1 MDVLSGRQPFSSLSV
16 SDLLAAR
23 DAYHWHLVNKRNVVG
38 TAIGLYLI
46 RHKDG
51 PSEPRTFDNSE
62 VRDYSWPCVLVLVDT
77 WVAPEKF
84 GMAKDA
90 EASLDDLVPK
100 TLYLPDGRMVP
111 VCVVKVTRTEP
122 DDATLPP
129 RTWPAGRLGGG
140 FPLLTEVQGEQHL
153 ASAGALVTDG
163 HTTYVLTSRH
173 VTGPA
178 GEVVSNC
185 LRGTVAP
192 IGRSAGPH
200 LTRLP
205 FDKVYPEFPAQ
216 QRTSIMLDAG
226 LIKVDDV
233 TAWSSRTFGLPPT
246 GELADLNELNLGL
259 PLIGAPVRSFGAAS
273 GNLSGRIAALFYR
286 YRSVG
291 GYDDVTDFL
300 IVPDPGGAST
310 RPGDSGTVW
319 HLVQSDPADSSPA
332 RSGSA
337 QDGAAQAGSA
347 QAGSA
352 QAGSAQDGRP
362 TLRPIALE
370 WGGQG
375 IRGAAGRRFNF
386 TLAANLTSVLRL
398 LSVDLVT
405 EHNVG
410 AQPFWGRTGHY
421 TIASYACDS
430 VTAANLKTLLTA
442 NRDRLSFPLD
452 DLGHTAI
459 EKATVAAK
467 KAGEFLP
474 LADVPDLIWKNLPW
488 KVRGGRDVR
497 SDNPPSFQSGP
508 EHPCHYADIDQPDAD
523 GAILRRLCVE
533 DPANIRVEVWQD
545 FYTKLGHTEPAKRG
559 LLPFRVWQFFDAMV
573 AAVHDGDLDRYVA
586 AAGLLAH
593 YVGDACQ
600 PLHGSYLSNGLP
612 DGTGKGVHTAYEDNM
627 FDRHDVE
634 IGAGLPDA
642 LAGTAQP
649 DPPSSGKDAAAAV
662 IQLMDRTA
670 AAIDPLALVNAYA
683 AVSTGPTDTSP
694 TVTTALWDQFGQPT
708 INVVAD
714 GIRTLAAIWTGAW
727 TAAGGEEAFGPE
739 TLTGRDPQALQNLYE
754 SPDFVPSLDLD
765 HIGPHLSPE
774 PGRAPAAAAI

>member
-38 TAIGLYLI
+38 TAIGRYLI
-46 RHKDG
+46 RHKDD
-51 PSEPRTFDNSE
+51 PAEPRTFDNSE
-62 VRDYSWPCVLVLVDT
+62 VRDDSWPCVLVLVDR
-77 WVAPEKF
+77 WVAPAEF
-84 GMAKDA
+84 GVAEDA

-111 VCVVKVTRTEP
+111 VCVVQVVRTEP
-122 DDATLPP
+122 DESTLPP

-163 HTTYVLTSRH
+163 HTAYVLTSRH

-178 GEVVSNC
+178 GEVVSSC

-192 IGRSAGPH
+192 VGRSAGPH

-216 QRTSIMLDAG
+216 QRTFVTLDAG

-259 PLIGAPVRSFGAAS
+259 PLIGAPVRAFGAAS

-300 IVPDPGGAST
+300 IAPDRDSAST

-319 HLVQSDPADSSPA
+319 HLVESGPVESGRATSSHDG
-332 RSGSA
+332 RVHDGRVHDGRV
-337 QDGAAQAGSA
+337 QDGTVSGA
-347 QAGSA
+347 
-352 QAGSAQDGRP
+352 P

-442 NRDRLSFPLD
+442 NRDRISFGFD

-459 EKATVAAK
+459 EKSTVAAK

-523 GAILRRLCVE
+523 GTILRQLCVE
-533 DPANIRVEVWQD
+533 DPANIKVEVWQD
-545 FYTKLGHTEPAKRG
+545 FYTKLGNTAPDKRG

-573 AAVHDGDLDRYVA
+573 AAVNGEDLDRYVA

-612 DGTGKGVHTAYEDNM
+612 DGTGKGVHSAYEDNM

-634 IGAGLPDA
+634 IAAGLPDA
-642 LAGTAQP
+642 LAATAQP
-649 DPPSSGKDAAAAV
+649 DPPSSGKEAADAV
-662 IQLMDRTA
+662 IHLMDRTA

-694 TVTTALWDQFGQPT
+694 AVTTALWDQFGQPT

-727 TAAGGEEAFGPE
+727 TAAGGEAAFAPDL
-739 TLTGRDPQALQNLYE
+739 LTGRDPKALQNLYE

-765 HIGPHLSPE
+765 HIGPQLSP
-774 PGRAPAAAAI
+774 APAAAAI